1 MTANAPPLITIPW
14 QDRSFRWELLA
25 GLLLT
30 VASVAGGAVVV
41 GMFWPAAV
49 LVVLVYVAMYLFLA
63 SILRREGLR
72 RLRRILLI
80 GWGVF
85 LWLGL
90 VVSALL
96 TRGTTAY
103 TAEVSMHT
111 VGTPICN
118 IGNLWI
124 ITGLLTRNEMLLGT
138 TMAGFATTTAG
149 WLGLT
154 LAFGR
159 GWCGWF
165 CYLGVPQEIAV
176 LLRLRRTRGRLLR
189 NIRWNR
195 ISPHVAKFRHAFF
208 LSMVLLSAWLITPAF
223 CWICPIRVLFDQWEL
238 RFDLL
243 NVITA
248 GVGILLFLGTMVVG
262 PILTGKRVW
271 CAYFCPLGSATSI
284 LAWLR
289 GKLRLPVVSARVD
302 GEKCTRCLTCVSAC
316 TFNVLSPRVVK
327 RAATNGEVVSL
338 SAECTACGDCVSV
351 CPEGAIELASGS
363 RVVTLP
369 AARRRAYVLALTF
382 FVFLTAFL
390 FAQFIPMFGP
400 R

>member
-1 MTANAPPLITIPW
+1 MVESVRLVGRLW
-14 QDRSFRWELLA
+14 QDRALRWEFLA

-30 VASVAGGAVVV
+30 IAAVGGGAYVV
-41 GMFWPAAV
+41 GMVWWAALSV
-49 LVVLVYVAMYLFLA
+49 GTVYLAMYFFLA
-63 SILRREGLR
+63 AIVRRESLR

-90 VVSALL
+90 VVGALA

-103 TAEVSMHT
+103 TAEVSMYT
-111 VGTPICN
+111 RGTPICN

-124 ITGLLTRNEMLLGT
+124 ATGLLTRGQMLLGT
-138 TMAGFATTTAG
+138 TLLGFATTLAG

-154 LAFGR
+154 LFFGR

-165 CYLGVPQEIAV
+165 CYLGVPLEIAA
-176 LLRLRRTRGRLLR
+176 LLRRRRGRDRLSQA
-189 NIRWNR
+189 IRWNR
-195 ISPHVAKFRHAFF
+195 LPASFGYFRYAVL
-208 LSMVLLSAWLITPAF
+208 LSAVLLSAWLITPAF
-223 CWICPIRVLFDQWEL
+223 CWICPVRVLFDQWEL

-248 GVGILLFLGTMVVG
+248 GTGIALFLATMVVG
-262 PILTGKRVW
+262 PMLTGKRVW
-271 CAYFCPLGSATSI
+271 CAYFCPLGAMTSLI
-284 LAWLR
+284 AWLR
-289 GKLRLPVVSARVD
+289 ARMHLPFVGARID
-302 GEKCTRCLTCVSAC
+302 GNRCKRCLSCVAAC
-316 TFNVLSPRVVK
+316 SFNVISPRDVERTAASGQSVALSPD
-327 RAATNGEVVSL
+327 
-338 SAECTACGDCVSV
+338 CTACGDCVSA

-363 RVVTLP
+363 RPVTLP
-369 AARRRAYVLALTF
+369 AVRRRAYVLALTF

-390 FAQFIPMFGP
+390 WAQFIPMFGP